1 MGLKLFTLVANENFS
16 EDEVVGFFKNN
27 YNLTVKDTVTLAK
40 NAVQLKLSEYD
51 DLKSEH
57 VSEVLT
63 ERKVDFCI
71 KDEDDMQFKVLL
83 CDMDATMI
91 ANETLDD
98 LVKITGSDFNV
109 DETSKLAME
118 GKIDLRTTLKN
129 RVEIL
134 KGHPKELIDEV
145 LKGIKFNPGGKTLV
159 RTLNSRGY
167 ISNLITGG
175 FKPISSYV
183 GEQLG
188 FHNVI
193 SNEFCFDENDKFTGE
208 YVAINGERNSKYR
221 YMETLSKEKNL
232 SFNEMLAV
240 GDGSNDLEMLKHSG
254 LGIGYHAHEIIREH
268 IDTQIQFTDL
278 TTILYFLG
286 IKQENFLN

>member
-134 KGHPKELIDEV
+134 KGDPKELIDEV

-254 LGIGYHAHEIIREH
+254 LGIGYHAHEIIREN

>member
-159 RTLNSRGY
+159 RTLNSHGY

-254 LGIGYHAHEIIREH
+254 LGIGYHAHEIIREN

>member
-159 RTLNSRGY
+159 RTLNSYGY

-254 LGIGYHAHEIIREH
+254 LGIGYHAHEIIREN